1 MASCGQASRLCESQE
16 RGRGE
21 GNCRGAPGVCAEN
34 AVGRHRAADLFL
46 DTLPFNA
53 HTTAGDALWA
63 GLPVLTQVG
72 ETLPARV
79 GASLLQAIGLPEM
92 IVETEEEYE
101 KIAIELATDP
111 AKLEAIKDKL
121 ARNRPTMPLF
131 NTALFTRR
139 MEGAYEAVY
148 RRYQEGLAPDD
159 VQLEA

>member
-1 MASCGQASRLCESQE
+1 
-16 RGRGE
+16 
-21 GNCRGAPGVCAEN
+21 
-34 AVGRHRAADLFL
+34 
-46 DTLPFNA
+46 
-53 HTTAGDALWA
+53 
-63 GLPVLTQVG
+63 LPVLTQVG

-101 KIAIELATDP
+101 KIALELGTDP

-121 ARNRPTMPLF
+121 ARNRSTMPLF

-139 MEGAYEAVY
+139 AEGAYQAIY

-159 VQLEA
+159 VQVDA